1 MPVGILHCSLC
12 FFRSTEKETLFFLL
26 IFCNEKGQRDF
37 ISTLAFIASHEAPSP
52 NGGLFYS
59 TVRKL
64 HQTGEPRGPLPSGG
78 KTPAK
83 PHVPLCPCAAP
94 PRRSGCRALALPDR
108 RAARPVAERRQN
120 PGQPACPSMP
130 LHGSAAQKWVQGFS
144 PARPASRKARCRA
157 AVKPRPTCMSLYAPA
172 RLHRAEVGAGL

>member
-1 MPVGILHCSLC
+1 MLT
-12 FFRSTEKETLFFLL
+12 FFRRQNGRAFFPALPNAARLPRRWRGAYSKRCQLGYCIAACAFSQHRKRDL
-26 IFCNEKGQRDF
+26 ILSIDFCNEKGQRDF

-64 HQTGEPRGPLPSGG
+64 HQTREPRGPLPSGG

-108 RAARPVAERRQN
+108 RAARPVDERRQN
-120 PGQPACPSMP
+120 PGQAACPSMP

-144 PARPASRKARCRA
+144 PA
-157 AVKPRPTCMSLYAPA
+157 
-172 RLHRAEVGAGL
+172 